1 MLKKISLIKNLNKLL
16 LSVNTRIESFFNSL
30 KILISSKKKSKV
42 NLRKLD
48 KKIVIGLGVGF
59 VLILSYFLIPS
70 FYDKNLIKDKLE
82 NEIFEKFNLDIK
94 LEKPLRYSLFPK
106 PHFYIKDVLIKYED
120 GDLARADLTKIYI
133 TKNNFFSSRNLK
145 IKNLFFKQ
153 TEFTI
158 NSKNYE
164 FFMEIL
170 DSNKSNDNINFRNS
184 KLFYKDKNEDVI
196 FLANIKN
203 LSFLYNDEFNQQ
215 LDANLEIFNIP
226 LKINVINNLV
236 KKNSLVDVNSRSLRM
251 NIFNELDYGK
261 ENINGLI
268 DFKVISKSKKINY
281 SIDKNSLNFN
291 SVENNF
297 KGKLDFKPFYLS
309 SDLIFHQLDIA
320 KIFKSNSIFLDLLNA
335 DILNNQSLNAVININ
350 FDKIKNIN
358 YLKDFVLKMFF
369 EEGNIFI
376 KDSTINWKNSIL
388 INLNE
393 IQLISENN
401 NIIFAGSINF
411 DFKDINEFYK
421 QYQIK
426 RDYRKNI
433 KKVRFDFVLS
443 LNENEI
449 QFDNLKIDGSSNKI
463 TDNFINKFNSK
474 KLNIFNK
481 IIFKNSIKEFF
492 GNI

>member
-1 MLKKISLIKNLNKLL
+1 
-16 LSVNTRIESFFNSL
+16 
-30 KILISSKKKSKV
+30 
-42 NLRKLD
+42 
-48 KKIVIGLGVGF
+48 
-59 VLILSYFLIPS
+59 
-70 FYDKNLIKDKLE
+70 
-82 NEIFEKFNLDIK
+82 
-94 LEKPLRYSLFPK
+94 
-106 PHFYIKDVLIKYED
+106 
-120 GDLARADLTKIYI
+120 
-133 TKNNFFSSRNLK
+133 
-145 IKNLFFKQ
+145 
-153 TEFTI
+153 
-158 NSKNYE
+158 
-164 FFMEIL
+164 MEIL

-449 QFDNLKIDGSSNKI
+449 QLDNLKIDGSSNKI